1 MTDNRIIRILT
12 TLCDFLILNILWLV
26 CSVPV
31 ITAGASTT
39 ALYSVMFKIIK
50 KEEGYIIKSFLKAFR
65 QNFKQSTIIWLLL
78 IGTGYIV
85 GYDWYIAV
93 TYIKLNRQIIN
104 ILVAGIIIFLL
115 WEWIFVFPLIACF
128 ENTIKNMIKNAFLI
142 PISQLPYAVIIIL
155 CVLEEHFII
164 TELFFME
171 VYSGVV

>member
-65 QNFKQSTIIWLLL
+65 QNFKQSTIVWLLL
-78 IGTGYIV
+78 IGTGCIV

-93 TYIKLNRQIIN
+93 TYIKL
-104 ILVAGIIIFLL
+104 
-115 WEWIFVFPLIACF
+115 IACF
-128 ENTIKNMIKNAFLI
+128 ENAIKNMIKNAFLI

-155 CVLEEHFII
+155 FDIVCIGGTLYNYR
-164 TELFFME
+164 TLFYGSIFWSSIGGSLLVYVNSIFMSKIFE
-171 VYSGVV
+171 PYR

>member
-50 KEEGYIIKSFLKAFR
+50 KEEGDIIKSFLKAFR

-78 IGTGYIV
+78 IGTGYIC
-85 GYDWYIAV
+85 
-93 TYIKLNRQIIN
+93 
-104 ILVAGIIIFLL
+104 
-115 WEWIFVFPLIACF
+115 WI
-128 ENTIKNMIKNAFLI
+128 
-142 PISQLPYAVIIIL
+142 
-155 CVLEEHFII
+155 
-164 TELFFME
+164 
-171 VYSGVV
+171 

>member
-78 IGTGYIV
+78 IGTGCIV

-93 TYIKLNRQIIN
+93 TYIKL
-104 ILVAGIIIFLL
+104 
-115 WEWIFVFPLIACF
+115 
-128 ENTIKNMIKNAFLI
+128 
-142 PISQLPYAVIIIL
+142 SQLPYAVIIIL
-155 CVLEEHFII
+155 FDIVCIGGTLYNYR
-164 TELFFME
+164 TLFYGSIFWSSIGGSLLVYVNSIFMSKIFE
-171 VYSGVV
+171 PYR